1 MSIYR
6 GVSGVNR
13 EIKAQYRGVG
23 GVNRE
28 IKEQYRGVGGVN
40 RLVFI
45 SHTKLFAI
53 TASTLRANS
62 AFTTSTSSLYIKA
75 DGDGEQTGR
84 VITAINPAGAVT
96 FAAGDIVTVTVS
108 EYARAAG
115 ASNAT
120 CRFTVGG
127 VTQNI
132 TATGD
137 ISATCTGTGD
147 ISFELES
154 QSDTSWVS
162 IRISRIRKNNT
173 TIWLPEDNL

>member
-1 MSIYR
+1 MAIYR
-6 GVSGVNR
+6 GVGGVNR
-13 EIKAQYRGVG
+13 EIKAQYRGIG

-28 IKEQYRGVGGVN
+28 IKEQWRGVGGVN
-40 RLVFI
+40 RLVFT

-53 TASTLRANS
+53 TATTLRANS
-62 AFTTSTSSLYIKA
+62 VFTPSTSSLYIKA
-75 DGDGEQTGR
+75 EGDGEQTGR
-84 VITAINPAGAVT
+84 VVTAINPAGAVT

-127 VTQNI
+127 ATQNI

-137 ISATCTGTGD
+137 VSVTCTGAGD
-147 ISFELES
+147 ISFTLES
-154 QSDTSWVS
+154 QSDTSYVS
-162 IRISRIRKNNT
+162 VRITKIKKNNT

>member
-13 EIKAQYRGVG
+13 EIKAQYRGVN

-28 IKEQYRGVGGVN
+28 IKEQWRGVGGVN

-62 AFTTSTSSLYIKA
+62 VLTASASNLYIKA
-75 DGDGEQTGR
+75 EGDGDQTGR

-96 FAAGDIVTVTVS
+96 FAAGDIVTVSVS
-108 EYARAAG
+108 EYDK
-115 ASNAT
+115 
-120 CRFTVGG
+120 TVGATNAISRFSVG
-127 VTQNI
+127 GATMNI
-132 TATGD
+132 TAAGD
-137 ISATCTGTGD
+137 ISATCTGAGD
-147 ISFELES
+147 ISFTLES

-162 IRISRIRKNNT
+162 IRIKRIRKNNT

>member
-1 MSIYR
+1 MAIYR
-6 GVSGVNR
+6 GVGGVNR

-28 IKEQYRGVGGVN
+28 IKEQWRGVGGVN
-40 RLVFI
+40 RLVFT

-53 TASTLRANS
+53 TTRTLRANS
-62 AFTTSTSSLYIKA
+62 VFTASASNLYIKA
-75 DGDGEQTGR
+75 EGDGDQTGR

-108 EYARAAG
+108 EYAKPAG
-115 ASNAT
+115 SNPT

-132 TATGD
+132 TANGD
-137 ISATCTGTGD
+137 VSVTCTGAGD
-147 ISFELES
+147 ISFDLIS
-154 QSDTSWVS
+154 QSDTSYVS
-162 IRISRIRKNNT
+162 VRITKIKKNNT